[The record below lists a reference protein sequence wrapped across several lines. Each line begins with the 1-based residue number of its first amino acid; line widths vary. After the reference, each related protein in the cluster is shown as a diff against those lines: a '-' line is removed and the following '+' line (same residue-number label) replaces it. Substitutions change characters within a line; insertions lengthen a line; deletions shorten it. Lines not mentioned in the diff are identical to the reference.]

1 MHPAPIFRMEAVG
14 ALADHLRQYPL
25 ATITAAPEGV
35 LRVAQAPVLLR
46 EVGGGLVL
54 DFHLSRNNALAAH
67 LVAGFEAVAVSLGPE
82 AYISP
87 DWYASEDQ
95 VPTWNY
101 VSLEAQGL
109 VSPLDEEALVA
120 LLDDLSAQEEAK
132 LAPKPAWTR
141 AKMSPGRFDAMTR
154 AIVGARLTVNRL
166 EATFKL
172 SQNKTQAD
180 IDGVIFALAD
190 HPLALAM
197 QEVR

>member
-1 MHPAPIFRMEAVG
+1 MHPAPIFRMEAAG

-141 AKMSPGRFDAMTR
+141 A
-154 AIVGARLTVNRL
+154 IVGARLTVNRL
-166 EATFKL
+166 DATFKL